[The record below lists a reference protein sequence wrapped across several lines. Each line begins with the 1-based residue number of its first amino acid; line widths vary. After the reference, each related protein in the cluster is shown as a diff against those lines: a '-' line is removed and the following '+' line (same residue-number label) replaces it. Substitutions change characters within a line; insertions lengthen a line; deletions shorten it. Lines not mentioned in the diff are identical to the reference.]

1 MDAFYGVKLYETI
14 KDMKDCMYIDLDS
27 QNSDQMLY
35 NCSKAVGGKLNETLE
50 KKEVVGTLEKK
61 DTVETLEK
69 DTVEGFSQNCCPDGT
84 TGVNG
89 TCVEVC
95 QNCDYNDCS
104 YGSRNRGI
112 LYGSPVDKKEYKN
125 RKLDEEIFNYIVI
138 DVPNN

>member
-1 MDAFYGVKLYETI
+1 MDAFYGVKLYETM
-14 KDMKDCMYIDLDS
+14 KDMKDCAYIDLDS

-35 NCSKAVGGKLNETLE
+35 NCSKAVGKKLNERI
-50 KKEVVGTLEKK
+50 EKK
-61 DTVETLEK
+61 DIVEKLENK
-69 DTVEGFSQNCCPDGT
+69 DTFEGFTQNCCPDGT

-112 LYGSPVDKKEYKN
+112 LYGKPVDKKEYKN

>member
-1 MDAFYGVKLYETI
+1 MDAFYGVKLYETM
-14 KDMKDCMYIDLDS
+14 KDMKDCAYIDLDS
-27 QNSDQMLY
+27 EKSDQMLY
-35 NCSKAVGGKLNETLE
+35 NCSN
-50 KKEVVGTLEKK
+50 VVGKKINERLEKK
-61 DTVETLEK
+61 DTI
-69 DTVEGFSQNCCPDGT
+69 EGFSQNCCPDGT

-112 LYGSPVDKKEYKN
+112 LYGKPVDKKEYKN

-138 DVPNN
+138 DFPNN

>member
-1 MDAFYGVKLYETI
+1 MDAFYGVKLYETM
-14 KDMKDCMYIDLDS
+14 KYMKDCMYIDLDS

-35 NCSKAVGGKLNETLE
+35 NCSKAVGEKLNEKLE
-50 KKEVVGTLEKK
+50 V
-61 DTVETLEK
+61 
-69 DTVEGFSQNCCPDGT
+69 VEGFSQNCCPDGT

-112 LYGSPVDKKEYKN
+112 LYGRPVDKKEYKN

-138 DVPNN
+138 DVPDN